1 MKCINCLYSY
11 GAARMPGMSDANDNK
26 SSMTAFCR
34 HDEDKHKDDTYGLF
48 PFVEWECF
56 REVKEIAKDE

>member
-1 MKCINCLYSY
+1 
-11 GAARMPGMSDANDNK
+11 MPGMSDANDNK